1 MGRPRI
7 PSRTPT
13 TPAPTYA
20 GTLTTATWSSAARVL
35 VTRRRSGDQRL
46 PPGTS
51 AKPTLKPSGTPSRAR
66 ARTSLPIMVSETSH
80 SPQAASAC
88 AGRCGPVDVHAHRL
102 GGGRLQGVLVW
113 RRTRPARPWMG
124 SGTSSGHSSSSC
136 WAYRDRGRVLGKD
149 RRAERPGGLGGLP
162 GQDLVTTGAGAVPL
176 PSQVVQQRHGATSS
190 IPT

>member
-1 MGRPRI
+1 VGRPRI

-88 AGRCGPVDVHAHRL
+88 AGRCGRRPPRPSP
-102 GGGRLQGVLVW
+102 GWRSSSGSLVW

-136 WAYRDRGRVLGKD
+136 WAYLDRGRVLGKD